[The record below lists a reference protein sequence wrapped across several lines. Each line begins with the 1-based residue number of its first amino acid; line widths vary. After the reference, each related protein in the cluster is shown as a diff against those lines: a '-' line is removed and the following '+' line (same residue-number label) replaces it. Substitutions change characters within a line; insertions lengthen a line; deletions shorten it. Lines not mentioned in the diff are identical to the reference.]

1 MFVPRRLDKYLRDST
16 ALSVVEIRSA
26 CLAGR
31 VAVRTADAAR
41 STASAADSLIFETDI
56 VTLDGQ
62 VIGPRAAHHYLVLNK
77 PRFVTTTAID
87 PNGRADL
94 CPWLQQMPEGVFPV
108 GRLDRES
115 SGALLFTDDGD
126 FANAILQPDHHTN
139 KLYWLWIDEHLTDDD
154 PRLVALVSGVRPGK
168 GFELLRV
175 VSATVQHRTLHCTEL
190 LVTLDEGK
198 NRHIRKMCNLLGLRL
213 VQLHRK
219 AIGSLHI
226 DDLAVGQWRAL
237 ATHEVERLWSS
248 CGGIARVNRNKV
260 AALAQAAKSAF
271 EAGRPN
277 QRLEKW
283 LEDMQP

>member
-1 MFVPRRLDKYLRDST
+1 VFVPRRLDKYLRDST

-31 VAVRTADAAR
+31 VTVCTAGAAR
-41 STASAADSLIFETDI
+41 STAPAVDSLIFETDI
-56 VTLDGQ
+56 VTLDGH
-62 VIGPRAAHHYLVLNK
+62 VVGPGAERHYLVLNK

-94 CPWLQQMPEGVFPV
+94 GPWLQQMPDGVFPV
-108 GRLDRES
+108 GRLDRET

-154 PRLVALVSGVRPGK
+154 PRLLTLVSGVRLGK
-168 GFELLRV
+168 SFELLRV
-175 VSATVQHRTLHCTEL
+175 VSAAVQHRTPDYTEL
-190 LVTLDEGK
+190 HVTLDEGK
-198 NRHIRKMCNLLGLRL
+198 NRQIRKMCHLLGLRL
-213 VQLHRK
+213 LQLHRK

-237 ATHEVERLWSS
+237 GAHEVERLWSS

-260 AALAQAAKSAF
+260 AALAQAAKSAL